1 MKAGKIKKAEEKRRR
16 EAAKK
21 EASEKEN
28 RLAAQRAEIEAAKE
42 KERQLRLQLESM
54 GDDNSSSDD
63 DDGPERITPAE
74 STPTQSMEL
83 PEVHGTSTPPPAP
96 PPAAPPLPGS
106 FPGGAEITSPSASVT
121 SPAEKS
127 KNPFFKS
134 MGASAAGTPS
144 TESEKK
150 VDTNPFHRLTQQDLA
165 KQQQALPE
173 PAAVSG
179 RFTGTPKPADEDD
192 WSVVDSS
199 DEEDEDDK
207 PQGGSAKQLASIL
220 FGTMAP
226 PRPLSAMDS
235 PSSAGPGTPA
245 QAGHAASP
253 PPMSN
258 SGAPPPPPMPT
269 SGAPPPPPMPS
280 SGAPPPPPMPN
291 VGAPPP
297 PPMPGMAAP
306 PAPALPAAPAPGAL
320 PNISGLLGEIQLG
333 KGLKKTQTKDRSA
346 ASTAGRVL

>member
-1 MKAGKIKKAEEKRRR
+1 MKKAEEKRRR

-21 EASEKEN
+21 EAGEKES
-28 RLAAQRAEIEAAKE
+28 RLAAQRAEIEAAKT

-54 GDDNSSSDD
+54 GDDDDSSDD
-63 DDGPERITPAE
+63 DDGPEKTTPTE

-83 PEVHGTSTPPPAP
+83 PRVQETPASPPAS

-106 FPGGAEITSPSASVT
+106 FPGGAEAISPSVAVI
-121 SPAEKS
+121 SPPEQS

-134 MGASAAGTPS
+134 MGASATGTPS
-144 TESEKK
+144 TESDKK
-150 VDTNPFHRLTQQDLA
+150 VDTNPFHRLTQQDLT
-165 KQQQALPE
+165 KQQQAIPE
-173 PAAVSG
+173 PAAVPG

-199 DEEDEDDK
+199 DEEDEEDK

-235 PSSAGPGTPA
+235 PSSAGPGSPA
-245 QAGHAASP
+245 QAGRFASP
-253 PPMSN
+253 PP
-258 SGAPPPPPMPT
+258 A
-269 SGAPPPPPMPS
+269 PS

-291 VGAPPP
+291 SDVPPPPPIPNSGAPPPPPMPSGGAPPP
-297 PPMPGMAAP
+297 PPMPGMSAP
-306 PAPALPAAPAPGAL
+306 PAPALPAAPPPGAV

-333 KGLKKTQTKDRSA
+333 KGLKKTQTKDRST